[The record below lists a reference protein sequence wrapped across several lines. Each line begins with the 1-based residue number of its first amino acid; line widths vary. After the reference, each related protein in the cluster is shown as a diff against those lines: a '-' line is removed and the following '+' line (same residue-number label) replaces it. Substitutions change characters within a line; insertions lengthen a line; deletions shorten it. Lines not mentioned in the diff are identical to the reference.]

1 MLSAMKR
8 QRWCPEG
15 ETVVRLTR
23 SLNLAFRLQA
33 ICGSVLIFAVIANAS
48 WAESPAPSTA
58 SATSR
63 SDQNVAEPLS
73 IRMSDGTSEEIPNF
87 QRHVTPLLGR
97 LGCNGR
103 ACHGSFQGRGDFQLS
118 LFGYDFRADH
128 AALLDPNT
136 GRVDTEDVAESL
148 ILAKPTDA
156 DMHEGGK
163 RLDEGS
169 WQYNTLRNWIAA
181 GAKFDK
187 QKVDELDRL
196 EIQPSEIQFQD
207 ESQTVTLTAIA
218 HWADGTSED
227 VTDLCRFTTN
237 DDAIAAIDE
246 NGLVSSGEPG
256 DTHVVIAYDRAVVPV
271 PVIRRVVATDS
282 IPSPTPSDHRIDQ
295 LIQVKLDKL
304 GITPSGLCN
313 DSDFIRRASLDITGT
328 LPAAADVR
336 AFLADTRSDKRERLI
351 DELLDSPG
359 YAAWW
364 ATRFADWTGNSD
376 EQLNNALPIRGSASR
391 LWYEWLRVRLED
403 NLPYDQIVEGIVMA
417 DNREEDESY
426 LQYCESMTQAC
437 RPGNESQFAE
447 RSGMPLYWA
456 RRNFQKPEE
465 RAIGFAYSFL
475 GIRIECAQCHKHP
488 FDQWSKDD
496 FDQFAMLFKSIEAR
510 PNTVARDS
518 RADRDELISKITG
531 EEKLRNGDLRRK
543 IFKAAAQGE
552 TVPFPELVY
561 NDSAIQAQK
570 RRAKARAKKNPKAAQ
585 VSIPEGFILG
595 QANSVS
601 LDRDPR
607 GDLMDWLR
615 QGDNPYFAK
624 AIVNRVWANYFGIG
638 IINPTDDMNLANAPS
653 NAELLD
659 ELAKGFIHSGYD
671 LKWLS
676 REITTS
682 DAYQRSM
689 DTNASN
695 EHDDHNFARHV
706 PRRLPAEVIHD
717 AVLLAT
723 HSSKEA
729 DRMRGE
735 MEKMAIAN
743 GVTQNRNNRS
753 FALQVFGQSERE
765 SNCDCDRSDSPSLL
779 QSIYLRNDFE
789 MYRQLGSKDGW
800 VNQTMKS
807 LGLESGDVG
816 VDPQVLRRTEQF
828 RNQTIAKIKRYKK
841 MAPKQRRANQDRI
854 RGEYKRVQD
863 KLSQYGFDSPKLSD
877 LLDDPNGWE
886 LTRVETEQE
895 SKTDTS
901 MEQVVDDAYL
911 RTLSR
916 FPDADE
922 RETSLQFIAE
932 SDSPKVGIESLM
944 WALVNTKEFI
954 ITH

>member
-1 MLSAMKR
+1 
-8 QRWCPEG
+8 
-15 ETVVRLTR
+15 
-23 SLNLAFRLQA
+23 
-33 ICGSVLIFAVIANAS
+33 
-48 WAESPAPSTA
+48 
-58 SATSR
+58 
-63 SDQNVAEPLS
+63 
-73 IRMSDGTSEEIPNF
+73 MSDGTSEEIPNF

-128 AALLDPNT
+128 AALLDPDT

-246 NGLVSSGEPG
+246 NGLVSSGETG

-336 AFLADTRSDKRERLI
+336 AFLADTRLDKRERLI

-364 ATRFADWTGNSD
+364 ATRLADWTGNSD

-543 IFKAAAQGE
+543 IYKAAAKGE

-570 RRAKARAKKNPKAAQ
+570 RRAKARAKKNPNAAQ

-659 ELAKGFIHSGYD
+659 ELARGFIHSGYD
-671 LKWLS
+671 LKRLS

-723 HSSKEA
+723 QSSKEA

-807 LGLESGDVG
+807 LGLESGDAG
-816 VDPQVLRRTEQF
+816 VDPQVLRRAEQF
-828 RNQTIAKIKRYKK
+828 RNQTVAKIKRYKK

-863 KLSQYGFDSPKLSD
+863 KLSQYGFDSPKLAD

-901 MEQVVDDAYL
+901 MEQVVNDAYL

>member
-1 MLSAMKR
+1 M
-8 QRWCPEG
+8 
-15 ETVVRLTR
+15 VRRTR
-23 SLNLAFRLQA
+23 SLNLPAHFGL
-33 ICGSVLIFAVIANAS
+33 ICGAALALTISASVS
-48 WAESPAPSTA
+48 RAESPAPSTA
-58 SATSR
+58 SATNSELQ
-63 SDQNVAEPLS
+63 DVTQPLS
-73 IRMSDGTSEEIPNF
+73 IRMSDGTSDETPNF
-87 QRHVTPLLGR
+87 QRHITPLLGR

-128 AALLDPNT
+128 AALLDPDT
-136 GRVDTEDVAESL
+136 GRVDTDDVAESL

-181 GAKFDK
+181 GAKFDN
-187 QKVDELDRL
+187 QNVDELDRL
-196 EIQPSEIQFQD
+196 EIQPSEIQFQN
-207 ESQTVTLTAIA
+207 ESQSVALTAIA
-218 HWADGTSED
+218 HWADGTREN

-237 DDAIAAIDE
+237 NDAIAAIDE
-246 NGLVSSGEPG
+246 NGLVSAGETG

-271 PVIRRVVATDS
+271 PVIRRVVATDPN
-282 IPSPTPSDHRIDQ
+282 PSPTPFEHRIDQ

-304 GITPSGLCN
+304 GITPSGLCD

-364 ATRFADWTGNSD
+364 ATRLADWTGNSD

-518 RADRDELISKITG
+518 RSDRDELISKITG

-543 IFKAAAQGE
+543 IYKAAAQGE

-561 NDSAIQAQK
+561 NDSAIQSQK
-570 RRAKARAKKNPKAAQ
+570 RRAKAKAKKNPKAAP

-595 QANSVS
+595 QSEPVA

-607 GDLMDWLR
+607 GELMDWLR
-615 QGDNPYFAK
+615 QQDNPYFAK

-638 IINPTDDMNLANAPS
+638 IIDPTDDMNLANAPS

-659 ELAKGFIHSGYD
+659 QLASGFIHSGYD

-689 DTNASN
+689 DTNATN

-723 HSSKEA
+723 QSSEEA
-729 DRMRGE
+729 DRMRDE
-735 MEKMAIAN
+735 MEQMAIAN
-743 GVTQNRNNRS
+743 GVTQNRNNRN

-800 VNQTMKS
+800 VTQTMKS
-807 LGLESGDVG
+807 LGIESGDAG
-816 VDPQVLRRTEQF
+816 VDAQVLRRAEQF

-841 MAPKQRRANQDRI
+841 MAPKQRRAHQDRI
-854 RGEYKRVQD
+854 RDEYKRVRE

-877 LLDDPNGWE
+877 LLDDPNEWE
-886 LTRVETEQE
+886 LTRVESDQQPEPG
-895 SKTDTS
+895 TS

>member
-1 MLSAMKR
+1 M
-8 QRWCPEG
+8 
-15 ETVVRLTR
+15 
-23 SLNLAFRLQA
+23 NLAFRLPA
-33 ICGSVLIFAVIANAS
+33 ICGSVLIFAVIANVS

-58 SATSR
+58 STTSG
-63 SDQNVAEPLS
+63 SDRNVVQPLS

-128 AALLDPNT
+128 AALLDPDT

-246 NGLVSSGEPG
+246 NGLVSSGETG

-336 AFLADTRSDKRERLI
+336 AFLADTRLDKRERLI

-364 ATRFADWTGNSD
+364 ATRLADWTGNSD

-543 IFKAAAQGE
+543 IYKAAAKGE

-570 RRAKARAKKNPKAAQ
+570 RRAKARAKKNPNAAQ

-659 ELAKGFIHSGYD
+659 ELARGFIHSGYD
-671 LKWLS
+671 LKRLS

-723 HSSKEA
+723 QSSKEA

-807 LGLESGDVG
+807 LGLESGDAG
-816 VDPQVLRRTEQF
+816 VDPQVLRRAEQF
-828 RNQTIAKIKRYKK
+828 RNQTVAKIKRYKK

-863 KLSQYGFDSPKLSD
+863 KLSQYGFDSPKLAD

-901 MEQVVDDAYL
+901 MEQVVNDAYL

>member
-1 MLSAMKR
+1 MNLGTHFIAIVGVGLIVAFVADASHAKS
-8 QRWCPEG
+8 PNPSIDPATN
-15 ETVVRLTR
+15 ETV
-23 SLNLAFRLQA
+23 AQ
-33 ICGSVLIFAVIANAS
+33 
-48 WAESPAPSTA
+48 
-58 SATSR
+58 
-63 SDQNVAEPLS
+63 PLS
-73 IRMSDGTSEEIPNF
+73 VRMADGSSKEVPDF
-87 QRHVTPLLGR
+87 QRHITPLLGR

-128 AALLDPNT
+128 AALLDPDT
-136 GRVDTEDVAESL
+136 GRVDTDDVGESL

-163 RLDEGS
+163 RLDVGS
-169 WQYNTLRNWIAA
+169 WQYHTLRNWIAA
-181 GAKFDK
+181 GASFETQTIDA
-187 QKVDELDRL
+187 LDRL
-196 EIQPSEIQFQD
+196 EIQPSEIQFQN
-207 ESQTVTLTAIA
+207 ESQSVSLTAIA
-218 HWADGTSED
+218 HWADGTRED

-237 DDAIAAIDE
+237 DDAIADIDE
-246 NGLVSSGEPG
+246 HGLVSSGETG
-256 DTHVVIAYDRAVVPV
+256 DTHVVIAYDRAVVPI
-271 PVIRRVVATDS
+271 PVIRRVAIQES
-282 IPSPTPSDHRIDQ
+282 IPSPEPSDHPIDQ

-304 GITPSGLCN
+304 GITPSNLCD

-336 AFLADTRSDKRERLI
+336 AFLADTRPDKRERLV

-364 ATRFADWTGNSD
+364 ATRLADWTGNSD
-376 EQLNNALPIRGSASR
+376 VQLNNALPVRGSASR

-426 LQYCESMTQAC
+426 LQYCKTMTDAC

-496 FDQFAMLFKSIEAR
+496 FDQFAKLFKSIEAR

-518 RADRDELISKITG
+518 REQRDQLISKITG
-531 EEKLRNGDLRRK
+531 QEKLRNGDLRRK
-543 IFKAAAQGE
+543 IYKAAQQGE

-561 NDSAIQAQK
+561 NTAAYQAQK
-570 RRAKARAKKNPKAAQ
+570 KRAKARAKKNQKAAPI
-585 VSIPEGFILG
+585 SIPEGLILG
-595 QANSVS
+595 QSDSVA

-607 GDLMDWLR
+607 GDLMAWLR
-615 QGDNPYFAK
+615 QDDNPYFAK

-659 ELAKGFIHSGYD
+659 ELAKRFIDSGYD

-689 DTNASN
+689 DSNASN
-695 EHDDHNFARHV
+695 RHDDHNFARHV

-723 HSSKEA
+723 QSSEEA

-735 MEKMAIAN
+735 MQQMAIAN

-800 VNQTMKS
+800 VTQTMKS
-807 LGLESGDVG
+807 LGLESGDAG
-816 VDPQVLRRTEQF
+816 VDPQIQRRAELFQ
-828 RNQTIAKIKRYKK
+828 RQTIAKLKRFQR
-841 MAPKQRRANQDRI
+841 MTPKQRRTNRDRI
-854 RGEYKRVQD
+854 REEYGRVQD
-863 KLSQYGFDSPKLSD
+863 KLERYGFASPGLAA
-877 LLDDPNGWE
+877 LLDDPDAWE
-886 LTRVETEQE
+886 LERIE
-895 SKTDTS
+895 SDKDNAPETS
-901 MEQVVDDAYL
+901 MDQVVDDAYL

-916 FPDADE
+916 YPDDGE

-932 SDSPKVGIESLM
+932 SKSPQSGLESLM

>member
-1 MLSAMKR
+1 M
-8 QRWCPEG
+8 
-15 ETVVRLTR
+15 
-23 SLNLAFRLQA
+23 NLAFRLQA

-531 EEKLRNGDLRRK
+531 EEKLRNG
-543 IFKAAAQGE
+543 
-552 TVPFPELVY
+552 
-561 NDSAIQAQK
+561 
-570 RRAKARAKKNPKAAQ
+570 
-585 VSIPEGFILG
+585 
-595 QANSVS
+595 
-601 LDRDPR
+601 
-607 GDLMDWLR
+607 
-615 QGDNPYFAK
+615 
-624 AIVNRVWANYFGIG
+624 
-638 IINPTDDMNLANAPS
+638 
-653 NAELLD
+653 
-659 ELAKGFIHSGYD
+659 
-671 LKWLS
+671 
-676 REITTS
+676 
-682 DAYQRSM
+682 
-689 DTNASN
+689 
-695 EHDDHNFARHV
+695 
-706 PRRLPAEVIHD
+706 
-717 AVLLAT
+717 
-723 HSSKEA
+723 
-729 DRMRGE
+729 
-735 MEKMAIAN
+735 
-743 GVTQNRNNRS
+743 
-753 FALQVFGQSERE
+753 
-765 SNCDCDRSDSPSLL
+765 
-779 QSIYLRNDFE
+779 
-789 MYRQLGSKDGW
+789 
-800 VNQTMKS
+800 
-807 LGLESGDVG
+807 
-816 VDPQVLRRTEQF
+816 
-828 RNQTIAKIKRYKK
+828 
-841 MAPKQRRANQDRI
+841 
-854 RGEYKRVQD
+854 
-863 KLSQYGFDSPKLSD
+863 
-877 LLDDPNGWE
+877 
-886 LTRVETEQE
+886 
-895 SKTDTS
+895 
-901 MEQVVDDAYL
+901 
-911 RTLSR
+911 
-916 FPDADE
+916 
-922 RETSLQFIAE
+922 
-932 SDSPKVGIESLM
+932 
-944 WALVNTKEFI
+944 
-954 ITH
+954 